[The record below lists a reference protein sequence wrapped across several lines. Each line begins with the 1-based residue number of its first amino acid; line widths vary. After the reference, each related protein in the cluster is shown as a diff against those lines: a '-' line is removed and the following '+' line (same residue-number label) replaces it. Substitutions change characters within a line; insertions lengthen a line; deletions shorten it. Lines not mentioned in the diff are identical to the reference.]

1 VLRFLLLTTLKTYV
15 FSLGRILAGILKNVG
30 WSKLSVFLLLGT
42 ALAGCQPLAM
52 ITPPPQD
59 GIGSNSLNSSAV
71 DEQPQLSYNG
81 RYLVFTSERDKRRS
95 IYLYDMT
102 ARQIIPLPNLN
113 QAGNYLE
120 QPDISADGRL
130 ITFRA
135 EQNGKSNIWLYD
147 RERRQ
152 AQNLTPAWRSAV
164 RHPTLSGDGRWVVF
178 ESNLNGQWDLVIY
191 DRGSNNIRPFNP
203 GQLPGPDGAP

>member
-1 VLRFLLLTTLKTYV
+1 MSGKTLKGSGWVKLLAFLL
-15 FSLGRILAGILKNVG
+15 
-30 WSKLSVFLLLGT
+30 
-42 ALAGCQPLAM
+42 LAGCQPLGMVA
-52 ITPPPQD
+52 PPPQD
-59 GIGSNSLNSSAV
+59 GIGSNSLNSGFT

-81 RYLVFTSERDKRRS
+81 RFLVFTSERDKRRS

-120 QPDISADGRL
+120 QPDVSADGRL

-152 AQNLTPAWRSAV
+152 SQNLTQTWRSSV
-164 RHPTLSGDGRWVVF
+164 RNPTISGDGRWVVF

-203 GQLPGPDGAP
+203 GQLSGAEGAP